1 MPHAQ
6 KFVDVYRDHILSHL
20 AQAANDARTLA
31 DIIHAAECRI
41 AAVLAIIDGDR
52 VAQADCTGN
61 KRAAKVQS

>member
-1 MPHAQ
+1 MQ
-6 KFVDVYRDHILSHL
+6 GRS
-20 AQAANDARTLA
+20 R
-31 DIIHAAECRI
+31 IHAAECRI